1 MTEYVFTI
9 IELTSYIKT
18 IVSGKKIL
26 VTGEVSQPKLSGGH
40 LYFSI
45 KDDTSNIKC
54 IIWKSKNINKDNIKD
69 GNKVTLECKLDF
81 YGGTGNVNLI
91 VDKLIVSEG
100 QGDLF
105 TKYEKIKN
113 DFQEKGYF
121 NQSHKK
127 SLPIILKNILIITS
141 ENGAALQDFIHN
153 LNSNSSNINYDIID
167 VMVQGVD
174 CPKNICN
181 ILTDLKQN
189 NTIYYDLV
197 VITRGG
203 GSFEDLFGFS
213 QPQLIETVYN
223 FHLPV
228 LSAIGHKTDNPL
240 LDLVA
245 DINTPTPSLAAQF
258 IVDHNKNFIKKIK
271 SIHDNIRN
279 NLLEDITK
287 RLKLLA
293 KLNDQLNNTVN
304 SFTVDTKIDC
314 KLHLQKY
321 IQQRLNKISHLE
333 SQLIINE
340 SKTISLYQNNILIE
354 SPEDLEKFINQTLK
368 LRWGQKEFKIKLI

>member
-1 MTEYVFTI
+1 MTDYVFTI
-9 IELTSYIKT
+9 AELTNYIKT
-18 IVSGKKIL
+18 IVGGKKVL
-26 VTGEVSQPKLSGGH
+26 VIGEVSQPKLSGGH

-45 KDDTSNIKC
+45 KDDSTNIKC
-54 IIWKSKNINKDNIKD
+54 IIWKSKNINKDNIKE

-91 VDKLIVSEG
+91 VDKLIISEG

-105 TKYEKIKN
+105 IKYEKIKN

-121 NQSHKK
+121 DQSHKK
-127 SLPIILKNILIITS
+127 QLPKILKNILIITS

-153 LNSNSSNINYDIID
+153 LNNYSSNINYDIVD

-181 ILTDLKQN
+181 ILTELKQN
-189 NTIYYDLV
+189 NTIYDLV

-213 QPQLIETVYN
+213 QPELIDTVYN

-245 DINTPTPSLAAQF
+245 DVNTPTPSLAAQF
-258 IVDHNKNFIKKIK
+258 IVDHNKSFIKEIE
-271 SIHDNIRN
+271 SIHNNIKN
-279 NLLEDITK
+279 NLFEEITK
-287 RLKLLA
+287 RLKLLTR
-293 KLNDQLNNTVN
+293 LNDQINTIIN
-304 SFTVDTKIDC
+304 SFTTDIKNDC
-314 KLHLQKY
+314 KIHLQKY
-321 IQQRLNKISHLE
+321 IQQRLNRLSQLE

-340 SKTISLYQNNILIE
+340 NKTISLYQNNILIE
-354 SPEDLEKFINQTLK
+354 SPEELEKFLNQSLK